1 MPGIEGSYSMV
12 SMEMRRQDCVLRFL
26 PGRVLLK
33 GVAQRLRHGRQC
45 YVTRSSRDIY
55 CRNHVSIYGCKDSW
69 VRRGEERRAMKC
81 GIARV
86 DNSGLSIVSSFSV
99 VAARLRA
106 RATATA
112 TELRTQLANN
122 GRLRCRIS
130 CFPQSRNK
138 ERLLDTVGKNCRR
151 PGGGED

>member
-12 SMEMRRQDCVLRFL
+12 SMEMRRRDCVLRFL

-55 CRNHVSIYGCKDSW
+55 CRNHVSICGYKDSW
-69 VRRGEERRAMKC
+69 VRTMKC

-86 DNSGLSIVSSFSV
+86 DNSGLAIVSSFL

-106 RATATA
+106 RATAT
-112 TELRTQLANN
+112 EPRTQLITADSDAEFVFPAKSQQ
-122 GRLRCRIS
+122 GKIIRYCR
-130 CFPQSRNK
+130 K
-138 ERLLDTVGKNCRR
+138 ESYEG
-151 PGGGED
+151 

>member
-69 VRRGEERRAMKC
+69 VRTMKC

-86 DNSGLSIVSSFSV
+86 DNSGAVD
-99 VAARLRA
+99 R
-106 RATATA
+106 
-112 TELRTQLANN
+112 QLFPGCSKIAGKGNGDGTTNTANN
-122 GRLRCRIS
+122 GRLRCRIWV
-130 CFPQSRNK
+130 FPAKSQQ
-138 ERLLDTVGKNCRR
+138 GKIMR
-151 PGGGED
+151 

>member
-12 SMEMRRQDCVLRFL
+12 SMEMRRRDCVLRFL

-55 CRNHVSIYGCKDSW
+55 CRNHVSICGCKDSW
-69 VRRGEERRAMKC
+69 VRTMKC

-86 DNSGLSIVSSFSV
+86 DNSGLSIVSSFL

-106 RATATA
+106 TAA
-112 TELRTQLANN
+112 ELRTQLITAHTEME
-122 GRLRCRIS
+122 RIRV
-130 CFPQSRNK
+130 SRK
-138 ERLLDTVGKNCRR
+138 VATRKDYEIV
-151 PGGGED
+151 